1 MITKTLRLSL
11 FSSLVALTV
20 ALSGCAGMDNYD
32 PYYSGGPSYGGGYN
46 GGGYGY
52 GNRDPYYGG
61 GYYGGGYNDPYRNRR
76 ERERLEEER
85 ERLERE
91 RERLERERQRQR
103 YPESQPVPRPPA
115 ASYDRCPAG
124 FSPSENK
131 CSRAERERGCKDIR
145 MPSGLGCVKR

>member
-1 MITKTLRLSL
+1 
-11 FSSLVALTV
+11 
-20 ALSGCAGMDNYD
+20 MDTYD

-61 GYYGGGYNDPYRNRR
+61 GYYGGGYNDPYRYSR

-91 RERLERERQRQR
+91 RERLERERHWQQN
-103 YPESQPVPRPPA
+103 PVNQPA
-115 ASYDRCPAG
+115 ARPAPPPPSSDRCPPG

-131 CSRAERERGCKDIR
+131 CSRAERARGCKDIR
-145 MPSGLGCVKR
+145 MPSGLGCVNR

>member
-1 MITKTLRLSL
+1 MTKKTSPLPL
-11 FSSLVALTV
+11 FSGLIALVALV
-20 ALSGCAGMDNYD
+20 SGCAGANGYD

-61 GYYGGGYNDPYRNRR
+61 GYNDPYRYRR

-91 RERLERERQRQR
+91 RERLERERERQR
-103 YPESQPVPRPPA
+103 YPVQQPAPRPPP

-124 FSPSENK
+124 FTPSEDK
-131 CSRAERERGCKDIR
+131 CSRAERARGCKDIR